1 MFCNNSANIVTG
13 ERPDSSIVG
22 KLAVFIQ
29 QLAEAQLDPLPGVGG
44 YGKFHCSRGC
54 VCGFFAAWRGLWG
67 LGAPCLKLGQR
78 GERGRVLRFF

>member
-13 ERPDSSIVG
+13 EMPDSSIVG

-29 QLAEAQLDPLPGVGG
+29 QLAEAQLDPLPGMGG

-54 VCGFFAAWRGLWG
+54 V
-67 LGAPCLKLGQR
+67 
-78 GERGRVLRFF
+78 